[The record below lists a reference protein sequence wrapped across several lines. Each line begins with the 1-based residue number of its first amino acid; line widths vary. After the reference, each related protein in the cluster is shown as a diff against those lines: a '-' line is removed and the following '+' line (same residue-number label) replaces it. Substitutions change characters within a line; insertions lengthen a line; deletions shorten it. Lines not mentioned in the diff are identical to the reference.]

1 MTTERAFLTPV
12 LAVCAILFATS
23 AFAQRQGRTEVR
35 GAVAVNQLVEKHV
48 EFNERVKTMPGYRI
62 QIASFSGANS
72 RTSAFATK
80 ERFLESF
87 PEVEVY
93 LVFDEPNF
101 KVKVGDFTTKLEAF
115 AFLQKIKLQFPGVI
129 IKDNIYPIRLNWDS
143 FVPETDEDAEN

>member
-1 MTTERAFLTPV
+1 MTSRKTIITMAF
-12 LAVCAILFATS
+12 AVCATIISTS
-23 AFAQRQGRTEVR
+23 VFAQRQGHTEIR
-35 GAVAVNQLVEKHV
+35 GDVAVSQLVEKHI

-72 RTSAFATK
+72 RTSAFAMK
-80 ERFLESF
+80 ERFIESF

-129 IKDNIYPIRLNWDS
+129 IKDNIYPIRLNWDNL
-143 FVPETDEDAEN
+143 VPETDEDAEN